1 MELQVG
7 VIGTGAVAVHH
18 MSAYAACPAT
28 RVVALASID
37 AVRRDAFAAGFE
49 IAKVTDDYRAVL
61 DDKEIDLVDICLP
74 HDLHH
79 RVVLEAV
86 QAGKHIILEKPIALT
101 IEQADEMIDAAER
114 GGRRFFVS
122 LNQRFVPSHRK
133 AKELIDSG
141 VLGKPFL
148 GIGVIIGDEY
158 ARMNEPNNWKG
169 TWNRAGGGALA
180 DTGTHVVD
188 LMHWYFGEATAVVA
202 CVERLVVE
210 AENKADDNACGI
222 IEFESGA
229 VASIVVT
236 YSALGSPWTETKE
249 IVGTKGSIKFTSSG
263 DSPVY
268 HYAGK
273 KSDPRLI
280 EVERVTE
287 WWGSSVQAA
296 VRHLVDCLVNDKVP
310 EVTPHHA
317 RRTLKTILA
326 LYESARAG
334 KRIELTA

>member
-1 MELQVG
+1 MELRVG
-7 VIGTGAVAVHH
+7 VIGTGVVAAHH
-18 MSAYAACPAT
+18 MSAYAAHPAT
-28 RVVALASID
+28 RIVALTSID
-37 AVRRDAFAAGFE
+37 PARRTALAKEFE

-61 DDKEIDLVDICLP
+61 DDEEIDLVDICLP

-86 QAGKHIILEKPIALT
+86 RAGKHVILEKPIALT
-101 IEQADEMIDAAER
+101 IEQADEMISAAEH
-114 GGRRFFVS
+114 GGQRFFVS

-148 GIGVIIGDEY
+148 AIGVVIGDEY
-158 ARMNEPNNWKG
+158 ARMNQPDNWKG
-169 TWNRAGGGALA
+169 TWDRAGGGALA

-202 CVERLVVE
+202 CIERLVVE

-222 IEFESGA
+222 IEFENGA

-249 IVGTKGSIKFTSSG
+249 IVGTKGSIRFTNAV
-263 DSPVY
+263 DSAVY
-268 HYAGK
+268 HYVDK
-273 KSDPRLI
+273 KTDPRLI
-280 EVERVTE
+280 EVERAAE
-287 WWGSSVQAA
+287 WWGASVQAS
-296 VRHLVDCLVNDKVP
+296 VRHLVDCLVNDKIP
-310 EVTPHHA
+310 EVTPRDA
-317 RRTLKTILA
+317 RRTLKTVLA
-326 LYESARAG
+326 LYESARTG
-334 KRIELTA
+334 KRVKLRP